1 MTSTKEPV
9 KIGNILSVFL
19 RNNTPNAVAN
29 WLRIVSIWP
38 KIAGINLAK
47 RVMPLKIAGK
57 ILYLTV
63 ETSAWMEELKY
74 MKEDILKKINNELQD
89 KAVEDIIFR
98 LGKITYTETTSLQT
112 RRPNYTSLAGNAHTS
127 QLSQKEM
134 DAINSLVVVV
144 KDDGLKE
151 TIRRAII
158 ANKCQMPGN

>member
-1 MTSTKEPV
+1 MTSTREPV

-38 KIAGINLAK
+38 KIAGTNIAK
-47 RVMPLKIAGK
+47 RATPLKIAGK
-57 ILYLTV
+57 TLYLTV

-74 MKEDILKKINNELQD
+74 MKEDIIKKINNELQD
-89 KAVEDIIFR
+89 TAVEDIIFR
-98 LGKITYTETTSLQT
+98 LGKITHTEKTSFQT
-112 RRPNYTSLAGNAHTS
+112 RRPNYTSLAHNVHTS
-127 QLSQKEM
+127 HLSQKEM
-134 DAINSLVVVV
+134 DAINRLVVAI

-158 ANKCQMPGN
+158 ANKCQMSGN